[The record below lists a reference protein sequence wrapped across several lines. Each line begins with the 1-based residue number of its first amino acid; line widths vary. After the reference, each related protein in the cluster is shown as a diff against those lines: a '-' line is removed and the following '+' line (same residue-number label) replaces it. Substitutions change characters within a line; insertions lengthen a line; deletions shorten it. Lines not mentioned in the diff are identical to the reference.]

1 MPAKKSAP
9 KGKAAP
15 AKSAAP
21 AKAAPAKKAASKSAP
36 AKKAGGKSGV
46 ADKHKKIKK
55 NSDLNALF
63 PSKPRNFGIG
73 QAIPPKRDLTRFVKW
88 PKYVK
93 LQRQRRILLRR
104 IRVPP
109 ALNQFTNALDKNTA
123 KRVFALLDK
132 YRPED
137 KKAKKERLKALAAAK
152 VQGGDAAAAAAPA
165 PPNMVK
171 FGLNHVTALIESKK
185 AKLVIIAHD
194 VEPVELVVWLPAL
207 CRRQGVPYAI
217 VKGKS
222 RLGQVV
228 HQKKASCLAV
238 VNVNKEDIQEF
249 GQLQTAIKENFN
261 DRFADIN
268 KKWGGKE
275 LSSKS
280 VARQAKHKR
289 AAEKVK
295 AKGY

>member
-1 MPAKKSAP
+1 MPAKKST
-9 KGKAAP
+9 KGKATTTKANP
-15 AKSAAP
+15 SKAVASKAKSAP
-21 AKAAPAKKAASKSAP
+21 PKKAA
-36 AKKAGGKSGV
+36 GKGKGV
-46 ADKHKKIKK
+46 AEKHKKIKK
-55 NSDLNALF
+55 NSDLAFLAA
-63 PSKPRNFGIG
+63 KPRTFGIG
-73 QAIPPKRDLTRFVKW
+73 QSLPPKRDLSRYVRW

-93 LQRQRRILLRR
+93 IQRQRRILMKR

-109 ALNQFTNALDKNTA
+109 ALNQFSNALDKSTA

-152 VQGGDAAAAAAPA
+152 VQGSDATPA
-165 PPNMVK
+165 PPPNVVK
-171 FGLNHVTALIESKK
+171 YGLNHVTALIEQKK

-207 CRRQGVPYAI
+207 CRRQGVAYAV

-228 HQKKASCLAV
+228 HQKKASCLAL
-238 VNVNKEDIQEF
+238 VNVNKEDIQEY
-249 GQLQTAIKENFN
+249 GQLQSAIKENFN

-275 LSSKS
+275 LSQKS
-280 VARQAKHKR
+280 MNRQAKRQR